1 MESEF
6 EEEDAFTLVVDVD
19 RQFYK
24 KKKKQLG
31 HNKKRAYSEWIKG
44 IELQKRVRLNTL
56 TFKGAQ

>member
-19 RQFYK
+19 RQFNK
-24 KKKKQLG
+24 KKNKKKMQLG

-44 IELQKRVRLNTL
+44 IELGK
-56 TFKGAQ
+56 KGKAQHSNF

>member
-19 RQFYK
+19 RQFNK
-24 KKKKQLG
+24 KKCNWG
-31 HNKKRAYSEWIKG
+31 TTKRG
-44 IELQKRVRLNTL
+44 LTLNELTGLNWEKRVRLNTL

>member
-24 KKKKQLG
+24 KKKK
-31 HNKKRAYSEWIKG
+31 A
-44 IELQKRVRLNTL
+44 T
-56 TFKGAQ
+56 GAQQKEGLLWMN